1 MERALREAVE
11 LGRDVLG
18 QGAVATYIPEL
29 AKADPSALA
38 AAYCGIDGNTI
49 SAGDKGT
56 KITVQSISKVAS
68 LGLALKICGEN
79 TVFSRVGVEPSADPF
94 NSIMRLEMRAP
105 HRPQNP
111 MINSG
116 AILVLS
122 LLPFSDST
130 ERLPRPCWIPCAGCQ
145 GMKGSRVNEAV
156 AASERD
162 TSDRNRSLGYFLRS
176 VEAMDGDVEN
186 ILDSYFRQCAI
197 ECSVED
203 LAAMGATLA
212 CGGVNPLTGE
222 QVFSERTALILRAL
236 MMTCGLY
243 DGSGDFA
250 VRVGFP
256 AKSGVGGG
264 IMGSVPARAGVAVLG
279 PALDKRGNSI
289 GGVRTLEMLSESLFL
304 RVL

>member
-1 MERALREAVE
+1 MEGALREAVE
-11 LGRDVLG
+11 LGRSILG

-38 AAYCGIDGNTI
+38 AAYCGMDGKTI

-68 LGLALKICGEN
+68 LGLALNICGEE
-79 TVFSRVGVEPSADPF
+79 TVFSKVGVEPSADPF

-111 MINSG
+111 LINSG

-130 ERLPRPCWIPCAGCQ
+130 ERLEAVLDTMRRMSGNE
-145 GMKGSRVNEAV
+145 GLRVNEAV
-156 AASERD
+156 AASEKD

-176 VEAMDGDVEN
+176 VEAMDGNVEN

-222 QVFSERTALILRAL
+222 QVFPERTALILRAL

-264 IMGSVPARAGVAVLG
+264 IMGSVPARAGVAVVG

-289 GGVRTLEMLSESLFL
+289 GGIRTLEMLSESLSL

>member
-1 MERALREAVE
+1 MEGALREAVE
-11 LGRDVLG
+11 LGRSILG

-38 AAYCGIDGNTI
+38 AAYCGMDGKTI

-68 LGLALKICGEN
+68 LGLALNICGEEM
-79 TVFSRVGVEPSADPF
+79 VFSKVGVEPSADPF

-111 MINSG
+111 LINSG

-130 ERLPRPCWIPCAGCQ
+130 ERLEAVLDTMRRMSGNE
-145 GMKGSRVNEAV
+145 GLRVNEAV
-156 AASERD
+156 AASEKD

-222 QVFSERTALILRAL
+222 QVFPERTALILRAL

-264 IMGSVPARAGVAVLG
+264 IMGSVPARAGVAVVG

-289 GGVRTLEMLSESLFL
+289 GGVRTLEMLSESLSL

>member
-1 MERALREAVE
+1 MEIVLGEAVSI
-11 LGRDVLG
+11 GRGVLE

-29 AKADPSALA
+29 AKSDPMALA
-38 AAYCGIDGNTI
+38 AAYCGLDGRVC
-49 SAGDKGT
+49 SAGDTGT
-56 KITVQSISKVAS
+56 MITMQSISKVAS
-68 LGLALKICGEN
+68 LGLALELCGEEV
-79 TVFSRVGVEPSADPF
+79 VFTRVGVEPSADPF

-111 MINSG
+111 LINSG

-122 LLPFSDST
+122 LLPFSGSS
-130 ERLPRPCWIPCAGCQ
+130 ERVAAVLETTRRMSGHDRL
-145 GMKGSRVNEAV
+145 GVNQAV
-156 AASERD
+156 AASEKE

-176 VEAMDGDVEN
+176 VEAMEGNVDD

-203 LAAMGATLA
+203 LAVMGATLA
-212 CGGVNPLTGE
+212 GGGVNPMTRE
-222 QVFSERTALILRAL
+222 RVFSRRTALVLRAL

-264 IMGSVPARAGVAVLG
+264 IMGSVAGRAGVAVAG
-279 PALDKRGNSI
+279 PALDERGNSI
-289 GGVRTLEMLSESLFL
+289 GGIRTLEELSKSLSL

>member
-1 MERALREAVE
+1 MMEIVLNEAVD
-11 LGRDVLG
+11 LGRSVLKG
-18 QGAVATYIPEL
+18 GSVATYIPEL

-38 AAYCGIDGNTI
+38 VAYCGLDGRVC
-49 SAGDKGT
+49 SAGDTGT

-68 LGLALKICGEN
+68 LGLALEICGEEAL
-79 TVFSRVGVEPSADPF
+79 FSRVGAEPSADPF

-111 MINSG
+111 LINSG

-122 LLPFSDST
+122 LLPFNDSS
-130 ERLPRPCWIPCAGCQ
+130 ERLAAVLETMRRMSGNEEL
-145 GMKGSRVNEAV
+145 GVNEAV
-156 AASERD
+156 AASEKE

-176 VEAMDGDVEN
+176 VGAMEGDVEN
-186 ILDSYFRQCAI
+186 ILDSYFQQCAI
-197 ECSVED
+197 ECVVED
-203 LAAMGATLA
+203 LAVMGATLA
-212 CGGVNPLTGE
+212 GGGVNPLTGE
-222 QVFSERTALILRAL
+222 RVFAGRNALILRAL

-256 AKSGVGGG
+256 SKSGVGGG
-264 IMGSVPARAGVAVLG
+264 IMGSVAGRAGVAVAG

-289 GGVRTLEMLSESLFL
+289 GGIRVLEELSKSLSL

>member
-1 MERALREAVE
+1 MEGALREAVE
-11 LGRDVLG
+11 LGRSILG

-38 AAYCGIDGNTI
+38 AAYCGMDGKTI

-68 LGLALKICGEN
+68 LGLALNICGEEM
-79 TVFSRVGVEPSADPF
+79 VFSKVGVEPSADPF

-111 MINSG
+111 LINSG

-130 ERLPRPCWIPCAGCQ
+130 ERLEAVLDTMRRMSGNE
-145 GMKGSRVNEAV
+145 GLRVNEAV
-156 AASERD
+156 AASEKD

-222 QVFSERTALILRAL
+222 QVFPERTAMILRAL

-264 IMGSVPARAGVAVLG
+264 IMGSVPARAGVAVVG

-289 GGVRTLEMLSESLFL
+289 GGVRTLEMLSESLSL

>member
-111 MINSG
+111 LINSG

-130 ERLPRPCWIPCAGCQ
+130 ERLEAVLDTMRRMSGNE
-145 GMKGSRVNEAV
+145 GLRVNEAV

>member
-1 MERALREAVE
+1 MEGALREAVE
-11 LGRDVLG
+11 LGRSILG

-38 AAYCGIDGNTI
+38 AAYCGMDGKTI

-68 LGLALKICGEN
+68 LGLALNICGEE
-79 TVFSRVGVEPSADPF
+79 TVFSKVGVEPSADPF

-111 MINSG
+111 LINSG

-130 ERLPRPCWIPCAGCQ
+130 ERLEAVLDTMRRMSGNE
-145 GMKGSRVNEAV
+145 GLRVNEAV
-156 AASERD
+156 AASEKD

-222 QVFSERTALILRAL
+222 QVFPERTALILRAL

-264 IMGSVPARAGVAVLG
+264 IMGSVPARAGVAVVG

-289 GGVRTLEMLSESLFL
+289 GGVRTLEMLSESLSL

>member
-1 MERALREAVE
+1 MEGALREAVE
-11 LGRDVLG
+11 LGRSILG
-18 QGAVATYIPEL
+18 QGSVATYIPEL

-38 AAYCGIDGNTI
+38 AAYCGMDGKTI

-56 KITVQSISKVAS
+56 EITIQSISKVAS
-68 LGLALKICGEN
+68 LGLALNICGEEM
-79 TVFSRVGVEPSADPF
+79 VFSKVGVEPSADPF

-111 MINSG
+111 LINSG

-130 ERLPRPCWIPCAGCQ
+130 ERLEAVLDTMRRMSGNE
-145 GMKGSRVNEAV
+145 GLRVNEAV
-156 AASERD
+156 AASEKD

-176 VEAMDGDVEN
+176 VEAMDGNVEN

-222 QVFSERTALILRAL
+222 QVFPERTAMILRAL

-264 IMGSVPARAGVAVLG
+264 IMGSVPARAGVAVVG

-289 GGVRTLEMLSESLFL
+289 GGVRTLEMLSESLSL

>member
-1 MERALREAVE
+1 MEGALREAVE
-11 LGRDVLG
+11 LGRSILG

-38 AAYCGIDGNTI
+38 AAYCGMDGKTI

-68 LGLALKICGEN
+68 LGLALNICGEE
-79 TVFSRVGVEPSADPF
+79 TVFSKVGVEPSADPF

-111 MINSG
+111 LINSG

-130 ERLPRPCWIPCAGCQ
+130 ERLEAVLDTMRRMSGNE
-145 GMKGSRVNEAV
+145 GLRVNEAV
-156 AASERD
+156 AASEKD

-222 QVFSERTALILRAL
+222 QVFPERTAMILRAL

-264 IMGSVPARAGVAVLG
+264 IMGSVPARAGVAVVG

-289 GGVRTLEMLSESLFL
+289 GGVRTLEMLSESLSL

>member
-1 MERALREAVE
+1 MEIVLGEAVSIGKGILE
-11 LGRDVLG
+11 

-29 AKADPSALA
+29 GKADPAALA
-38 AAYCGIDGNTI
+38 AAYCGLDGRVC
-49 SAGDKGT
+49 SAGDT
-56 KITVQSISKVAS
+56 ATMITMQSISKVAS
-68 LGLALKICGEN
+68 LGLALELCGEE
-79 TVFSRVGVEPSADPF
+79 TVFTRVGVEPSADPF

-122 LLPFSDST
+122 LLPFSGSSERVAAVLET
-130 ERLPRPCWIPCAGCQ
+130 ARRMSGNERLG
-145 GMKGSRVNEAV
+145 VNQAV
-156 AASERD
+156 AASEKE

-176 VEAMDGDVEN
+176 VEAMEGDVDD

-203 LAAMGATLA
+203 LAVMGATLA
-212 CGGVNPLTGE
+212 GGGVNPMTRE
-222 QVFSERTALILRAL
+222 RVFSRSTALVLRAL

-264 IMGSVPARAGVAVLG
+264 IMGSIAGRAGVAVAG
-279 PALDKRGNSI
+279 PALDERGNSI
-289 GGVRTLEMLSESLFL
+289 GGIRVLEELSKSLSL

>member
-1 MERALREAVE
+1 MEGALREAVE
-11 LGRDVLG
+11 LGRSILG

-38 AAYCGIDGNTI
+38 AAYCGMDGKTI

-68 LGLALKICGEN
+68 LGLALNICGEE
-79 TVFSRVGVEPSADPF
+79 TVFSKVGVEPSADPF

-105 HRPQNP
+105 HRPQSP
-111 MINSG
+111 LINSG

-130 ERLPRPCWIPCAGCQ
+130 ERLEAVLDTMRRMSGNE
-145 GMKGSRVNEAV
+145 GLRVNEAV
-156 AASERD
+156 AASEKD